1 MALSFVSNSD
11 YTIDV
16 VVTVDPSVQ
25 ASAEERA
32 SYLSSGDTDDL
43 QSVDAEA
50 TRFTLKA
57 LSPSEREDAEQ
68 RAGAYTRS
76 ELGRLLWVEAPADM
90 HERARWHHELSDDER
105 SAMADYQAYLNRV
118 YVEMVSASLTHIDGE
133 PATLEQVQ
141 MIRPDDQRAAT
152 ISELVMHIQ
161 RISLLGDRGK

>member
-1 MALSFVSNSD
+1 MALRFASNAE
-11 YTIDV
+11 YTIEV

-25 ASAEERA
+25 SSADQRA
-32 SYLSSGDTDDL
+32 SYLSSGDRAVL
-43 QSVDAEA
+43 QHIDAEA

-76 ELGRLLWVEAPADM
+76 ELGRLLWIEAPTDV
-90 HERARWHHELSDDER
+90 HERARWHHELADDER

-118 YVEMVSASLTHIDGE
+118 YIEMLSASLILIDGE
-133 PATLEQVQ
+133 PGSIEQVQ

-161 RISLLGDRGK
+161 RISLLGEQGK

>member
-1 MALSFVSNSD
+1 MALRFASDAD
-11 YTIDV
+11 YTVEV

-32 SYLSSGDTDDL
+32 SYLSSGNTDDL

-68 RAGAYTRS
+68 RAGAFTRS
-76 ELGRLLWVEAPADM
+76 ELGRLLWIEAPSDVHA
-90 HERARWHHELSDDER
+90 RARWHHELNDDER

-118 YVEMVSASLTHIDGE
+118 YIEMLSASLTLIDGE
-133 PATLEQVQ
+133 PATIEQVQ

-161 RISLLGDRGK
+161 RISLLGDQGK

>member
-1 MALSFVSNSD
+1 MALRFASSSD
-11 YTIDV
+11 YTLNV
-16 VVTVDPSVQ
+16 VVTVDDAVQ

-32 SYLSSGDTDDL
+32 NYLSSGDLSDLATVDDN
-43 QSVDAEA
+43 A
-50 TRFTLKA
+50 TRFTIKA

-76 ELGRLLWVEAPADM
+76 ELGRLLWVEAPTDL

-118 YVEMVSASLTHIDGE
+118 YIEMVSASLTHIDGE
-133 PATLEQVQ
+133 PATVEQVQ

-152 ISELVMHIQ
+152 ISELVMHVQ
-161 RISLLGDRGK
+161 RISLLGDQGK